1 MPPDRACCTMAISC
15 GLASTSATAAASP
28 AARSLAMVPGP
39 ARPRQPSQGNRASTA
54 TMTTRTAISWSVS
67 TAAPSTTPRMT
78 ACRQP
83 GRRVSRTAASRAI
96 GMNSSPAA
104 RFRWYQ
110 DRQTSSEDRPKNAPA
125 AIAPGCERSHSRA
138 TR

>member
-1 MPPDRACCTMAISC
+1 MIPLARACWMMAASC
-15 GLASTSATAAASP
+15 GLASSRATAVASP
-28 AARSLAMVPGP
+28 VARSLVTMP
-39 ARPRQPSQGNRASTA
+39 ALLLARASQGISASTA
-54 TMTTRTAISWSVS
+54 TMTTRMAISWSVS

-96 GMNSSPAA
+96 GMNSSPSA
-104 RFRWYQ
+104 RLRWYQ
-110 DRQTSSEDRPKNAPA
+110 DRQTSMEDRPKNAPA
-125 AIAPGCERSHSRA
+125 AIAPDCERSHSRA